1 MTLFFH
7 IKTDV
12 ERKFRQAAMKK
23 YGYAKGALK
32 TALEEA
38 IEEWLAKNQ
47 DLLEGNEASSTY
59 DEEQKNREPNPK
71 KPEAKN
77 KPQQ

>member
-47 DLLEGNEASSTY
+47 NLLEESQAVI
-59 DEEQKNREPNPK
+59 K
-71 KPEAKN
+71 
-77 KPQQ
+77 